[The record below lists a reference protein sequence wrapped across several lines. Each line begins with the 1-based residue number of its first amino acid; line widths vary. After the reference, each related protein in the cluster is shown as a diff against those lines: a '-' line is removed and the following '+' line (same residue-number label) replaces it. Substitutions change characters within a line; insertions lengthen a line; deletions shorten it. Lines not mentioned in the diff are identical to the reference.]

1 MPRAKKTPVITT
13 GLPGT
18 QVNVPEQNQ
27 ATLPSNPLESSFPRV
42 ALGDSGIRMLHG
54 IIFDDYNPQLQG
66 VEGIRIYDEMRKSD
80 GTIKAAIQACTLPI
94 RRVKWFINPA
104 TDSEEDKQIAEICEH
119 AIFDWLDGQTFHD
132 VIRHALL
139 MVPLGVMVLEKVY
152 MMKEW
157 EGKTYIVPQK
167 LAPRMPKSFLRWEL
181 DDRTF
186 GVIQIRQDGVLAQIA
201 GSKLLVFVNDREG
214 DNWWGSSILRSAYKH
229 WYIKNTFYKIDAIAF
244 ERQGL
249 GVPFFKVP
257 QGVTESDT
265 NKALT
270 ALKNLRANEN
280 AALIIPAGY
289 EAGFLDMG
297 SNTTRDPEKSINHH
311 NKEIL
316 QSVLAQFLELGQ
328 NSSTGGSRAL
338 SSDHSDLFLKSIE
351 SIAVTIRDVLN
362 NDLMKELVD
371 MNFNN
376 VKVYPKLDFSP
387 VDKVDIGLFGEAYSK
402 LMSAGALTHTDEDE
416 QYIRGLFG
424 LPPREQKD
432 IDEEGSS
439 TNEEEDN
446 ADIEPV
452 EKPKQSPKVET
463 QVEVDQGKRE
473 KAKTSEIHERKKK
486 DFSIRTGFTP
496 WRPLKMTE
504 KKVEWQKMQDMMNKM
519 ESDLSEAS
527 KALLNGAKDDYMKR
541 LHAAIDE
548 GKAANISQISF
559 EFEQEYKQLLKEAM
573 KRAYEFGKNTASV
586 EIQVSRPMND
596 PESMASLD
604 IITQSIAE
612 KTASDLEA
620 KAKIAS
626 ANALLQSKNALQT
639 AGAIDS
645 ALEDAIDRATVNA
658 ASLLVGQGINIG
670 RNDVFADNSDDLH
683 GLLRSEIL
691 DERTCDF
698 CLSMDSLVV
707 APDDP
712 WASVDIFHN
721 SCRGIW
727 IGIMKEEV
735 RPPEITGVPDEIAKY
750 YDGQPN
756 ALKQPPKPIVS
767 PGSDAAKYI
776 AKRDG
781 K

>member
-1 MPRAKKTPVITT
+1 
-13 GLPGT
+13 
-18 QVNVPEQNQ
+18 
-27 ATLPSNPLESSFPRV
+27 
-42 ALGDSGIRMLHG
+42 
-54 IIFDDYNPQLQG
+54 
-66 VEGIRIYDEMRKSD
+66 
-80 GTIKAAIQACTLPI
+80 
-94 RRVKWFINPA
+94 
-104 TDSEEDKQIAEICEH
+104 
-119 AIFDWLDGQTFHD
+119 
-132 VIRHALL
+132 
-139 MVPLGVMVLEKVY
+139 
-152 MMKEW
+152 
-157 EGKTYIVPQK
+157 
-167 LAPRMPKSFLRWEL
+167 
-181 DDRTF
+181 
-186 GVIQIRQDGVLAQIA
+186 
-201 GSKLLVFVNDREG
+201 
-214 DNWWGSSILRSAYKH
+214 
-229 WYIKNTFYKIDAIAF
+229 
-244 ERQGL
+244 
-249 GVPFFKVP
+249 
-257 QGVTESDT
+257 
-265 NKALT
+265 
-270 ALKNLRANEN
+270 
-280 AALIIPAGY
+280 
-289 EAGFLDMG
+289 
-297 SNTTRDPEKSINHH
+297 
-311 NKEIL
+311 
-316 QSVLAQFLELGQ
+316 
-328 NSSTGGSRAL
+328 
-338 SSDHSDLFLKSIE
+338 
-351 SIAVTIRDVLN
+351 
-362 NDLMKELVD
+362 
-371 MNFNN
+371 
-376 VKVYPKLDFSP
+376 
-387 VDKVDIGLFGEAYSK
+387 
-402 LMSAGALTHTDEDE
+402 
-416 QYIRGLFG
+416 
-424 LPPREQKD
+424 
-432 IDEEGSS
+432 
-439 TNEEEDN
+439 
-446 ADIEPV
+446 
-452 EKPKQSPKVET
+452 
-463 QVEVDQGKRE
+463 
-473 KAKTSEIHERKKK
+473 
-486 DFSIRTGFTP
+486 
-496 WRPLKMTE
+496 
-504 KKVEWQKMQDMMNKM
+504 
-519 ESDLSEAS
+519 
-527 KALLNGAKDDYMKR
+527 
-541 LHAAIDE
+541 
-548 GKAANISQISF
+548 
-559 EFEQEYKQLLKEAM
+559 M